1 MKIHFGTDGWRGVLA
16 DDFTFRNVGRVAQ
29 AVANYLKSERR
40 KKLTIYTEWGV
51 PYRPPS
57 RGLIVGY
64 DTRFMSES
72 FARHFA
78 KVIHQNDIPVK
89 VSTSPIT
96 SPALSYGVEWME
108 TAGGVMVTASHNPPQ
123 YNGIKFKPEF
133 ASSAPPEVTE
143 SIENFLSSHYE
154 NPTTPTSKLETVDL
168 KTPHLERIKEIVDL
182 DILSKAP
189 LKVVIDPMYGAA
201 RDCVAQV
208 LKELEVPFIQIR
220 DRDNPYFGGK
230 SPEPLDKNLTPSK
243 AVLASWKKRLSKKDI
258 LIGVAT
264 DGDGDRVAG
273 ITGNGEFIDS
283 HRFYSLILRHLVEE
297 RDWTGEVVKSFP
309 LTDMAVK
316 LAQKNNLPLKEVP
329 VGFKYICELFVKE
342 DVLIGGEESGGI
354 GIKNYI
360 PERDGVLM
368 SLLLLEITATK
379 RKPIGVIIKDMMKEI
394 GYHYYNRRDLHL
406 AKRKEV
412 VARLKEKPPR
422 KFAGKEVIKVE
433 DLDGVKLRFE
443 DGWLLFRGSG
453 TEPVL
458 RLYSEMDTKEKVA
471 NVLNQAEKFARR

>member
-1 MKIHFGTDGWRGVLA
+1 MRIHFGTDGWRGILA

-29 AVANYLKSERR
+29 AVADYLKSERR

-51 PYRPPS
+51 PYRPAS
-57 RGLIVGY
+57 HGLIVGY

-89 VSTSPIT
+89 VSKGPIT
-96 SPALSYGVEWME
+96 SPALSYGVKWLEA
-108 TAGGVMVTASHNPPQ
+108 AGGVMVTASHNPPQ

-133 ASSAPPEVTE
+133 ASSAPFEVTE
-143 SIENFLSSHYE
+143 SIEGFLSSHYG
-154 NPTTPTSKLETVDL
+154 NPNTQASKLETVDL
-168 KTPHLERIKEIVDL
+168 KTPHLERIKEIVNL

-189 LKVVIDPMYGAA
+189 LKAVIDPMYGAA
-201 RDCVAQV
+201 RDCAAQI
-208 LKELEVPFIQIR
+208 LKELGVPFIQIR
-220 DRDNPYFGGK
+220 DGDNPYFGGK
-230 SPEPLDKNLTPSK
+230 SPEPLDKNLTPAK
-243 AVLASWKKRLSKKDI
+243 AVLASWKKKLSKKDI

-264 DGDGDRVAG
+264 DGDGDRVGAV
-273 ITGNGEFIDS
+273 TENGDFIDS
-283 HRFYSLILRHLVEE
+283 HRFYSLVLRHLVEE
-297 RDWTGEVVKSFP
+297 RGWTGEVVKSFP

-329 VGFKYICELFVKE
+329 VGFKYISELFVKE

-368 SLLLLEITATK
+368 SLLLLEIAATYG
-379 RKPIGVIIKDMMKEI
+379 KPIGVIIKDMMKEI

-406 AKRKEV
+406 TKRKEV

-422 KFAGKEVIKVE
+422 KFARKEVIKVE

-443 DGWLLFRGSG
+443 DGWLLFRASG

-458 RLYSEMDTKEKVA
+458 RLYSEMDTKGKVA